1 MSASDEAFFFGGGG
15 TSFSLVEG
23 LVEEVL
29 VSLAEGVERRPS
41 FLEEVG
47 VATSRP

>member
-1 MSASDEAFFFGGGG
+1 MRLSSLEVVVL
-15 TSFSLVEG
+15 SFSLVEG
-23 LVEEVL
+23 LVEEVVVYL
-29 VSLAEGVERRPS
+29 GEGVERRPS

>member
-1 MSASDEAFFFGGGG
+1 MRLSSLEVVVL
-15 TSFSLVEG
+15 SFSLVEG